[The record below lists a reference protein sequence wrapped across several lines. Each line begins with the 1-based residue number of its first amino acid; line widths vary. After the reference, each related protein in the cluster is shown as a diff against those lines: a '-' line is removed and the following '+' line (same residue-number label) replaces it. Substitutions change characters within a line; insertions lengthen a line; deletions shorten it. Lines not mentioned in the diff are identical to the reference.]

1 MIKSMTAF
9 SEASYTENDIRAEVE
24 IRSYNSKNL
33 DVALYLPGFC
43 RRFEDGIK
51 KIVAG
56 ILSRGRVEIRIS
68 VKDESEDAVS
78 FAVDEKRARAY
89 YKALA
94 SLKQNL
100 AIDSVITLDHVLAGR
115 EMIQDEEK
123 ETDFDLVWQAV
134 SSAVTQALSA
144 LTTMRANEGE
154 NLAKDLEERMNLIE
168 VELTTIE
175 DRAADIP
182 KIYRDRLMERISRLT
197 AGVEALDPVR
207 LSQEAAIL
215 ADKSD
220 ISEEI
225 VRVHSHIKQFREI
238 LSSSEPAG
246 RKLNFLIQEFN
257 REFNTMGSKSGQAE
271 LSHTIVNLKSEL
283 EKIREQVQNIE

>member
-9 SEASYTENDIRAEVE
+9 SEASYTENDVRAEVE
-24 IRSYNSKNL
+24 IRSYNSKNF

-51 KIVAG
+51 KIVAAN
-56 ILSRGRVEIRIS
+56 LARGRVEIRIAIR
-68 VKDESEDAVS
+68 DESEDAAS
-78 FAVDEKRARAY
+78 FAVDEKRADAY

-94 SLKQNL
+94 TLRQNL
-100 AIDSVITLDHVLAGR
+100 AIESPITLDHVLAGR
-115 EMIQDEEK
+115 DMILDEEK
-123 ETDFDLVWQAV
+123 ETDFDLLWQVV
-134 SSAVTQALSA
+134 STAVTQSLAA

-154 NLAKDLEERMNLIE
+154 NLAGDLEERMTLIE
-168 VELTTIE
+168 GELKTIE
-175 DRAADIP
+175 DRAAEIP
-182 KIYRDRLMERISRLT
+182 KIYRERLMERISRLT
-197 AGVEALDPVR
+197 DGVEALDPVR

-238 LSSSEPAG
+238 LSSSKPAG

>member
-9 SEASYTENDIRAEVE
+9 SEASFTDNDVRAEVE

-51 KIVAG
+51 KMVAG
-56 ILSRGRVEIRIS
+56 TLARGRVEIRIS
-68 VKDESEDAVS
+68 ISDESEDAVS
-78 FAVDEKRARAY
+78 FAVDEKRADAY
-89 YKALA
+89 YKAL
-94 SLKQNL
+94 STLKQNL
-100 AIDSVITLDHVLAGR
+100 AIESPITLDQVLAGR
-115 EMIQDEEK
+115 EMIKDEEK
-123 ETDFDLVWQAV
+123 ETDFDLVWQVV
-134 SSAVTQALSA
+134 STAVTQSLAA

-154 NLAKDLEERMNLIE
+154 NLAGDLEERMTLIE
-168 VELTTIE
+168 GELKTIE

-182 KIYRDRLMERISRLT
+182 KIYRERLMERISRLT

-238 LSSSEPAG
+238 LSSPKPAG